1 MKRVDLV
8 LNVQKILKATKIKGK
23 VNMGTKEKK
32 DYKSCVSWRIKDFTI
47 DNKDLIIE
55 GAVEE
60 SPKGIT
66 DGS

>member
-23 VNMGTKEKK
+23 VNIGTEEKK
-32 DYKSCVSWRIKDFTI
+32 ENKSCVSWRIKDFTI

-55 GAVEE
+55 GVVEE